1 MQADEE
7 LARLVTQAIQRDERL
22 SSQQIEI
29 SVNEG
34 VVTLIGS
41 VQSYHR
47 KIAAAE
53 VASSFEGCCDIIN
66 DLTVEPPDHL
76 TDEKIADNVR
86 AALCSQADTIEG
98 TIVVSVA
105 SGVVRLNGNAKS
117 YWEHVAAEDIAR
129 FARGAKEV
137 ENFLLVT
144 LPADMANKRLGQDIE
159 AALSQSY
166 GVKARR
172 IDVAMSEGA
181 VVLSGKVPSLAERE
195 MAERVAR
202 LFRLRQ
208 VRNELTVIAQ

>member
-76 TDEKIADNVR
+76 RDEEIADNVR
-86 AALCSQADTIEG
+86 AALYSQADTIEG
-98 TIVVSVA
+98 SIVVSVA
-105 SGVVRLNGNAKS
+105 SGVVRPR
-117 YWEHVAAEDIAR
+117 I
-129 FARGAKEV
+129 
-137 ENFLLVT
+137 
-144 LPADMANKRLGQDIE
+144 
-159 AALSQSY
+159 SQ
-166 GVKARR
+166 
-172 IDVAMSEGA
+172 
-181 VVLSGKVPSLAERE
+181 VVRDK
-195 MAERVAR
+195 
-202 LFRLRQ
+202 Q
-208 VRNELTVIAQ
+208 TVL